1 LNLRGGD
8 VVLTSDLAE
17 RINSA
22 LESDAR
28 TSDAAISVVDDDG
41 VITLTGEVEALETRE
56 AAEAVVRS
64 FDGVVEVVNDIEVE
78 DAPAGSDY
86 AEEEEGG
93 VEEEEL
99 FDMDY
104 VPEDEEG
111 DEDDVDTVAPPQP
124 Y

>member
-1 LNLRGGD
+1 M
-8 VVLTSDLAE
+8 VLTSDLAK

-28 TSDAAISVVDDDG
+28 TSDAAISAVDDDG
-41 VITLTGEVEALETRE
+41 VITLTGEVEDLETRE

-64 FDGVVEVVNDIEVE
+64 FDGVIEVVNDIEVE
-78 DAPAGSDY
+78 EAPSQSEY
-86 AEEEEGG
+86 AEEGEEG

-104 VPEDEEG
+104 VPEGEEE

>member
-1 LNLRGGD
+1 MVLR
-8 VVLTSDLAE
+8 SDLAE
-17 RINSA
+17 RIASA

-28 TSDAAISVVDDDG
+28 TSDATISVVDDNG
-41 VITLTGEVEALETRE
+41 FITLTGGVEDLETRE
-56 AAEAVVRS
+56 AAEEVVRS
-64 FDGVVEVVNDIEVE
+64 LAGVVEVVNDIEVE
-78 DAPAGSDY
+78 EAPAGSDH
-86 AEEEEGG
+86 AEEEEEG

-104 VPEDEEG
+104 IPEGTEE

>member
-1 LNLRGGD
+1 MASK
-8 VVLTSDLAE
+8 TKLARE
-17 RINSA
+17 ISQA
-22 LESDAR
+22 LEENELTADAG
-28 TSDAAISVVDDDG
+28 ISVVDDEG